1 MYAIA
6 VLNNS
11 YGKAKHRNIKTMGI
25 LRKWHIYMNFSHLFK
40 SAKCVCVCVS
50 SVLLPEGI
58 KAVSKENRI

>member
-25 LRKWHIYMNFSHLFK
+25 LEEMTYLHELLSSIQIS
-40 SAKCVCVCVS
+40 VCVCMFQVCYY
-50 SVLLPEGI
+50 L
-58 KAVSKENRI
+58 KA